1 MILFQIIFFSRLD
14 PFPGRPAAKSAGMVP
29 LPKASCRMRQH
40 QPIFYFFLKNPDQD
54 LVDLVNIHEGLT
66 FLLFSVVTNLCPFTL
81 NTYLFCQIYNKSHSQ
96 FCNLRFRQPQ
106 FCSLFEHSG
115 HSGDRRGSMTVASVS
130 TGYETKNMAAA
141 LGAVKDAGGTIVSEN
156 QGVRAVIKEP
166 LMVFA
171 IHSVILH
178 SLFAWDCFC
187 LISSRREIIIRC
199 AWGDPAPCMDSVK

>member
-1 MILFQIIFFSRLD
+1 MSPQHFEQFIL
-14 PFPGRPAAKSAGMVP
+14 PG
-29 LPKASCRMRQH
+29 
-40 QPIFYFFLKNPDQD
+40 LK
-54 LVDLVNIHEGLT
+54 T
-66 FLLFSVVTNLCPFTL
+66 VV
-81 NTYLFCQIYNKSHSQ
+81 Q
-96 FCNLRFRQPQ
+96 
-106 FCSLFEHSG
+106 
-115 HSGDRRGSMTVASVS
+115 
-130 TGYETKNMAAA
+130 
-141 LGAVKDAGGTIVSEN
+141 AVKDAGGTIVSEN